1 MEMSTA
7 SDLPLALSRIHFP
20 VTTLGPGRRIGIW
33 FQGCSIRCP
42 GCISMDTWGHAAA
55 NTTVPDVIEHCSR
68 LGDSAEGVTISGGEP
83 SEQPEALAALL
94 EGLAVALR
102 PETDVLLY
110 SGRTVEELEPL
121 LARLTGLVDA
131 LISEPYVASELQTR
145 PLMGSDNQRL
155 HLLTPLGKTRF
166 DAYLRTRDERD
177 DALDFLSDEEG
188 QIWLAG
194 IPRRNEMERLRNLL
208 ATEGVQI
215 WTSEQRAT

>member
-1 MEMSTA
+1 
-7 SDLPLALSRIHFP
+7 
-20 VTTLGPGRRIGIW
+20 
-33 FQGCSIRCP
+33 
-42 GCISMDTWGHAAA
+42 MDTWGHAAA
-55 NTTVPDVIEHCSR
+55 NTTVLDVIEHCSR
-68 LGDSAEGVTISGGEP
+68 VGDSAEGVTISGGEP